1 MTITKTFPLTL
12 NTSTSASTVIEVAH
26 FRDILIE
33 SGDSVA
39 IYLEAMF
46 CNISLKSFQLM
57 RFPDYDGDEN
67 DAERLSKFTESELK
81 SQKIGLRIL
90 TRKNNAGNWRERA
103 EVILTNAGRKSYFD
117 LLIPYLAK
125 AQVKLLE
132 YNDSLGVQL
141 IDYGNGLLKENDFI
155 EIECACSVQIEKKND
170 VEALSARIEALE
182 TLLSTFGAPSASLP
196 GTNGLVPAPP
206 ANGGNR
212 LLKGDRTWQDP
223 SEFILASSA
232 GIHGNATIPN
242 TPKGGWT
249 GLYFEGPPN
258 RNYLLQNPITGEIG
272 FYDAIV
278 PKWNLRIT
286 SEVVEIG
293 KPIQINNSAIIKKV
307 LSVSTIISLPSI
319 VVNGL
324 SQVNI
329 TLTGAVIGG
338 FVSVSPVINNILN
351 GYWTFYCHAQVLT
364 PNTVTLSFKNDW
376 IGELDLADFWVRIL
390 YIEF

>member
-170 VEALSARIEALE
+170 VEALTARLAALE
-182 TLLSTFGAPSASLP
+182 LAIQDRLINLPAGVVLGRNGTTGTVQQIPQSQFATPASIDAKILDLIGGAPGALNTLIELAAALNNDANFASSVANALA
-196 GTNGLVPAPP
+196 TKAP
-206 ANGGNR
+206 
-212 LLKGDRTWQDP
+212 
-223 SEFILASSA
+223 LASPVFSGFTTLGDNVA
-232 GIHGNATIPN
+232 I
-242 TPKGGWT
+242 KVK
-249 GLYFEGPPN
+249 
-258 RNYLLQNPITGEIG
+258 RITGTTAASQNTYVSLAHG
-272 FYDAIV
+272 
-278 PKWNLRIT
+278 
-286 SEVVEIG
+286 
-293 KPIQINNSAIIKKV
+293 INPSK
-307 LSVSTIISLPSI
+307 IISFHTIVNYSLGSFMPPGVTYFLGFQYDSYIDNSVII
-319 VVNGL
+319 VVNSL
-324 SQVNI
+324 SNS
-329 TLTGAVIGG
+329 GAILSKP
-338 FVSVSPVINNILN
+338 VSVLI
-351 GYWTFYCHAQVLT
+351 FYIA
-364 PNTVTLSFKNDW
+364 
-376 IGELDLADFWVRIL
+376 
-390 YIEF
+390 